1 MQTAPIS
8 LAPLRPELQLRQVA
22 DAADPSRAWRLD
34 DPVRQRSFLLA
45 DGDVELLALWPLGS
59 PDALR
64 SGWLRAFPG
73 RTAQQFAA
81 QFEGLCEFLREHQL
95 LTTRAGAETKALMDK
110 AEQLAR
116 KHPGAWLRRWMGW
129 QVPLVRPQG
138 LLHRALPLVQG
149 LWSRPAL
156 AAWVATTLLGLYL
169 VSRQWDVFL
178 NTFSN
183 FSEPATWI
191 TFGIALVGLKLVH
204 ELGHAFAATHHG
216 VLVPTMGL
224 SIAYGV
230 PMLYTDTSDAA
241 RLPRRSARVWIGSA
255 GMLAETFIA
264 GPCTLAWALLPD
276 GALRTTCFVIAT
288 SSWLTTLVVNLN
300 PLGRFDG
307 YYILSDVL
315 RYPNLQQRSL
325 DHAAWLLE
333 RLMLG
338 PVTARPSDAT
348 GWTFAALCGFG
359 TGVWLFRLFLGLA
372 AALLCYDYLFQAA
385 GVLLAGL
392 TIWWTIAAPL
402 CRRVAF
408 WWRVRDR
415 LSSRRWTGLGAGAAL
430 LALLVLAPLDQRVD
444 APATLGWRNEQLL
457 AAPEVAVVEEVLIRP
472 GLLVR
477 KGQPLVRLRSMELER
492 KRAEALTQQVLARE
506 RVERIAGDARDR
518 SELLVLEQQQAES
531 QTLLDGIVE
540 REKQLELQAS
550 ADGRVVD
557 LLSNLAPGR
566 WVRSDQPLGRV
577 LIGQGREAL
586 AYIDDAALLRVRTG
600 TSATFFADDPGV
612 APVPLQVLAVES
624 ASAEYVTPDALASVH
639 GGPLA
644 TTLDKQGRPVPRA
657 SLHRVRLAVQGP
669 ETATVDLRLLRG
681 QVRIDAE
688 AESFGAHAVR
698 RMLSILLQELEG

>member
-1 MQTAPIS
+1 MHTAPIS
-8 LAPLRPELQLRQVA
+8 LAPLRPELQLRQVT

-64 SGWLRAFPG
+64 SGWLRAFPN

-81 QFEGLCEFLREHQL
+81 QFEGLCEFLRQHQL
-95 LTTRAGAETKALMDK
+95 LTARAGAETKALIDG
-110 AEQLAR
+110 AEQNAR
-116 KHPGAWLRRWMGW
+116 KHPGAWMRRWVGW
-129 QVPLVRPQG
+129 QVPLVRPQS
-138 LLHRALPLVQG
+138 LLHRALPLVRA

-156 AAWVATTLLGLYL
+156 AAWAATTLLGLYL

-183 FSEPATWI
+183 FAEPATWL
-191 TFGIALVGLKLVH
+191 TFGVALVGLKLVH

-241 RLPRRSARVWIGSA
+241 RLPRRSARAWIGSA

-288 SSWLTTLVVNLN
+288 SSWLTTLAVNLN

-325 DHAAWLLE
+325 DHAGWLLE
-333 RLMLG
+333 RILLG
-338 PVTARPSDAT
+338 RATARPSDAT
-348 GWTFAALCGFG
+348 GWVLAALCGFG
-359 TGVWLFRLFLGLA
+359 AGVWLFRLFLGLA
-372 AALLCYDYLFQAA
+372 AAKLCYDYLFQAA
-385 GVLLAGL
+385 GILLAGL

-402 CRRVAF
+402 SRRVAL

-415 LSSRRWTGLGAGAAL
+415 LSRRRWAGLGGGAAL
-430 LALLVLAPLDQRVD
+430 LALLVLAPLDRRVD

-472 GLLVR
+472 GVLVR
-477 KGQPLVRLRSMELER
+477 KGQPLVRLRSIELER
-492 KRAEALTQQVLARE
+492 KRAEAVTQQVLARE
-506 RVERIAGDARDR
+506 RIERIAGDARDR

-531 QTLLDGIVE
+531 QTQLDGIVE
-540 REKQLELQAS
+540 REKGLELRAS

-586 AYIDDAALLRVRTG
+586 AYIDDAALLRVQPG
-600 TSATFFADDPGV
+600 TRATFFADDASV

-624 ASAEYVTPDALASVH
+624 AAAEYVTPDALASVH

-657 SLHRVRLAVQGP
+657 SLHRVRLAMQDQEP
-669 ETATVDLRLLRG
+669 TTPDLRLLRG
-681 QVRIDAE
+681 RVRIDAE
-688 AESFGAHAVR
+688 ADSFGAHAAR
-698 RMLSILLQELEG
+698 RMLSIILQELEG

>member
-1 MQTAPIS
+1 MHTAPIS
-8 LAPLRPELQLRQVA
+8 LAPLRPELQLRQVT

-64 SGWLRAFPG
+64 SGWLRAFPN

-81 QFEGLCEFLREHQL
+81 QFEGLCEFLRQHQL
-95 LTTRAGAETKALMDK
+95 LTARAGAETKALIDG
-110 AEQLAR
+110 AEQNAR
-116 KHPGAWLRRWMGW
+116 KHPGAWMRRWMGW
-129 QVPLVRPQG
+129 QVPLVRPQS
-138 LLHRALPLVQG
+138 LLHRALPLVRA

-156 AAWVATTLLGLYL
+156 AAWAATTLLGLYL

-183 FSEPATWI
+183 FAEPATWL
-191 TFGIALVGLKLVH
+191 TFGVALVGLKLVH

-241 RLPRRSARVWIGSA
+241 RLPRRSARAWIGSA

-288 SSWLTTLVVNLN
+288 SSWLTTLAVNLN

-325 DHAAWLLE
+325 DHAGWLLE
-333 RLMLG
+333 RILLG
-338 PVTARPSDAT
+338 RATARPSDAT
-348 GWTFAALCGFG
+348 GWVLAALCGFG
-359 TGVWLFRLFLGLA
+359 AGVWLFRLFLGLA
-372 AALLCYDYLFQAA
+372 AAKLCYDYLFQAA
-385 GVLLAGL
+385 GILLERH
-392 TIWWTIAAPL
+392 APL
-402 CRRVAF
+402 SRRVAL

-415 LSSRRWTGLGAGAAL
+415 LSRRRWAGLGGGAAL
-430 LALLVLAPLDQRVD
+430 LALLVLAPLDRRVD

-472 GLLVR
+472 GVLVR
-477 KGQPLVRLRSMELER
+477 KGQPLVRLRSIELER
-492 KRAEALTQQVLARE
+492 KRAEAVTQQVLARE
-506 RVERIAGDARDR
+506 RIERIAGDARDR

-531 QTLLDGIVE
+531 QTQLDGIVE
-540 REKQLELQAS
+540 REKGLELRAS

-586 AYIDDAALLRVRTG
+586 AYIDDAALLRVQPG
-600 TSATFFADDPGV
+600 TRATFFADDPSV

-624 ASAEYVTPDALASVH
+624 AAAEYVTPDALASVH

-657 SLHRVRLAVQGP
+657 SLHRVRLAMQDQEP
-669 ETATVDLRLLRG
+669 TTPDLRLLRG
-681 QVRIDAE
+681 RVRIDAE
-688 AESFGAHAVR
+688 ADSFGAHAAR
-698 RMLSILLQELEG
+698 RMLSIILQELEG